1 MLSGVFLSW
10 NQKYPDQ
17 KRAERRGRGR
27 NGGTMDGLKVFR
39 SEASCSNSNS
49 SSYLLPLL
57 KILEC
62 QLPHCEMGQGI
73 KTALTLEDDHWD
85 HIWDITCRPLPS
97 HACPKC
103 CFLLSSVWNQD
114 SNPGILTL
122 SPACLPKIHTF
133 MGLSPPLLFFYT

>member
-1 MLSGVFLSW
+1 
-10 NQKYPDQ
+10 
-17 KRAERRGRGR
+17 
-27 NGGTMDGLKVFR
+27 MDGLKVFR

-85 HIWDITCRPLPS
+85 HI
-97 HACPKC
+97 
-103 CFLLSSVWNQD
+103 
-114 SNPGILTL
+114 
-122 SPACLPKIHTF
+122 
-133 MGLSPPLLFFYT
+133 